1 MELLRLLSTNEIVAQ
16 VISFL
21 VLFFILR
28 AFAWKKILSLLDARS
43 EKIASEFKK
52 IEEAKEEISK
62 LKSDYGEKL
71 ERIEGLAQVK
81 IQEAVSQARH
91 IAQEIREKATADSR
105 IILKKAEENI
115 ELELS
120 KAKEVLK
127 DKVIDLTLSA
137 TEHILKEKLT
147 SEKDKK
153 LISEFLDELDEV
165 K

>member
-21 VLFFILR
+21 ILFFILR
-28 AFAWKKILSLLDARS
+28 AFAWKKILLLLDARR
-43 EKIASEFKK
+43 EKIASEFQK

-62 LKSDYGEKL
+62 LKSDYNEKL
-71 ERIEGLAQVK
+71 ERIDELAQVK

-91 IAQEIREKATADSR
+91 IAQEIREKAAADSR

-127 DKVIDLTLSA
+127 DKVIDLTIGA
-137 TEHILKEKLT
+137 TEYIIKEKLT

>member
-21 VLFFILR
+21 VLFFILK

-43 EKIASEFKK
+43 GKIASEFKK
-52 IEEAKEEISK
+52 IEETKEEISK
-62 LKSDYGEKL
+62 LKSDYDEKL
-71 ERIEGLAQVK
+71 GKIEELAQVK
-81 IQEAVSQARH
+81 IQEAVNQSRH
-91 IAQEIREKATADSR
+91 IASEIREKAAADSR

-127 DKVIDLTLSA
+127 DKVIELTLSA
-137 TEHILKEKLT
+137 AERILKEKLT

-153 LISEFLDELDEV
+153 LISDFLDELDEV